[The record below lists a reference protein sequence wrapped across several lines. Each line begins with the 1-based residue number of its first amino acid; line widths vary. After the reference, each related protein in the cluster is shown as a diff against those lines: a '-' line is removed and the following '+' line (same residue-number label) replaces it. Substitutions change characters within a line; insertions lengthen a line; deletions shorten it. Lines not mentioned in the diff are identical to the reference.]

1 MSKLKVYQAKN
12 PTFGM
17 GGHPEFNEQNF
28 DLVAELTG
36 DSLDDAFHLTNHIDR
51 DWTKRIREGFTVVK
65 KESRSTSVG
74 DVVVKD
80 GIPYRCENM
89 GWKEIK

>member
-36 DSLDDAFHLTNHIDR
+36 EHLDDAFHLTNHIDR
-51 DWTKRIREGFTVVK
+51 DWTERVREGFIVVK
-65 KESRSTSVG
+65 KDSRSTSVG
-74 DVVVKD
+74 DVVVQD
-80 GIPYRCENM
+80 GIPYRCENR